1 MKLTENEKQEIL
13 KCLEEGESLPDRY
26 RFLLFKK
33 KRKVELLWPD
43 KSSHV
48 SNIVLPFQTVEQI
61 DEPRKEETAQGILFD
76 PATGRQQGGW
86 SNKLIWGDNKLIL
99 SSLQRNGLLKEIE
112 KAGGLKLIYIDPPFD
127 VGADFT
133 MDVEIGDATITKER
147 TILEELA
154 YRDTWGD
161 GADSFVAMLYE
172 RLRLMRD
179 LLADNGSIYVHMGIQ
194 VNHYVRTVL
203 EEIFGRSNLVSEII
217 WAYGT
222 PSGGRAAGT
231 KAVKV
236 HEYILHFAKNYSDRI
251 ENKIYL
257 PYSEKYIRERFC
269 HVDGDGR
276 QYQTR
281 KRKSGEVQKQYLDES
296 LGVPLST
303 VWNDIKQTY
312 SMHLSHRK
320 KEEVGYPTQK
330 PEKLLERII
339 KASSNEGDLVGDF
352 FCGSGTTL
360 AVAEKLGRKWIGSDL
375 GKFAIHTTRKRLIGV
390 QRQLKEEGKQW
401 RAFEILNLGKYERQH
416 YIGLNPNL
424 RKDEQGKQ
432 WAQKERDF
440 IALILRAYKAQPA
453 ESFRVFH
460 GQKAG
465 RLVVIGPIDMY
476 VSRMLLAEVLKE
488 CEKHGGKKVDILGFE
503 FEMGLQKQVRDAKD
517 KGIDIALKYIPQDV
531 FDKRAVESNKVIF
544 HDVGFV
550 DVKSHVEGRGV
561 RVELVNFSVYYT
573 QEKVDS
579 VVEGI
584 KKGRERVV
592 LERGK
597 VVRVFKDKEG
607 GVQREVIV
615 KEWSDWVD
623 YWSIDFDYERRKE
636 IVHIGGKDVWS
647 GEYIFENEWQA
658 FRTKGECGLELMSS
672 PHEYPSSGTY
682 KIGVKVVDIFGNDT
696 MKVVEVT
703 V

>member
-26 RFLLFKK
+26 RFLLFEKNK
-33 KRKVELLWPD
+33 KVELLWPD

-179 LLADNGSIYVHMGIQ
+179 LLADNGSIYVHCDWRLNAHIRFIMD
-194 VNHYVRTVL
+194 
-203 EEIFGRSNLVSEII
+203 EIFGKKNFQREII
-217 WAYGT
+217 WSIETA
-222 PSGGRAAGT
+222 SGFKAQTNNWVRGHDTVIYYSKGVSPTFNKQFFPLDEKT
-231 KAVKV
+231 KRRYDKV
-236 HEYILHFAKNYSDRI
+236 DEDGKNY
-251 ENKIYL
+251 KIYFNKDG
-257 PYSEKYIRERFC
+257 SERR
-269 HVDGDGR
+269 V
-276 QYQTR
+276 
-281 KRKSGEVQKQYLDES
+281 YLDS
-296 LGVPLST
+296 SKGRPITDCWVDIIGFQT
-303 VWNDIKQTY
+303 VNR
-312 SMHLSHRK
+312 HL
-320 KEEVGYPTQK
+320 EYLGYPTQK

-339 KASSNEGDLVGDF
+339 KVSSNEGDLVGDF

-360 AVAEKLGRKWIGSDL
+360 AVAEKLGRKWIGCDL

-390 QRQLKEEGKQW
+390 QRQLKEEGKPW

-416 YIGLNPNL
+416 YLGINPNL
-424 RKDEQGKQ
+424 GEEEQRKQLIEKRQ
-432 WAQKERDF
+432 AYVE
-440 IALILRAYKAQPA
+440 LILKAYRGEVGAD
-453 ESFRVFH
+453 FRMFD
-460 GQKAG
+460 GKKAG
-465 RLVVIGPIDMY
+465 RLVAVGPIESY
-476 VSRMLLAEVLKE
+476 ASKFYIGEVLKS
-488 CEKHGGKKVDILGFE
+488 CERYGIKRADILGFG
-503 FEMGLQKQVRDAKD
+503 FEMGAEVQIQEAKRR
-517 KGIDIALKYIPQDV
+517 GIDISLKHIPQEVCDE
-531 FDKRAVESNKVIF
+531 KAVERGQAIF
-544 HDVGFV
+544 HDLAYV
-550 DVKSHVEGRGV
+550 DIKAHMEGGKV

-573 QEKVDS
+573 QEKVES
-579 VVEGI
+579 VLG
-584 KKGRERVV
+584 KKR
-592 LERGK
+592 K
-597 VVRVFKDKEG
+597 
-607 GVQREVIV
+607 VQRGMLV
-615 KEWSDWVD
+615 KKWSDWVD
-623 YWSIDFDYERRKE
+623 YWSIDYDYERRKE
-636 IVHIGGKDVWS
+636 MIGGKWS

-658 FRTKGECGLELMSS
+658 FRTKGERKLELVSS

-682 KIGVKVVDIFGNDT
+682 KIGVKVIDIFGNDT
-696 MKVVEVT
+696 MKVVEVFIED
-703 V
+703 

>member
-1 MKLTENEKQEIL
+1 MRETLMVKLTDKERQEIAGL
-13 KCLEEGESLPDRY
+13 LAEGKPLPDRY
-26 RFLLFKK
+26 RFLLFEKNK
-33 KRKVELLWPD
+33 KVELLWPD
-43 KSSHV
+43 KTAHV

-76 PATGRQQGGW
+76 PTTGRQQGGW

-99 SSLQRNGLLKEIE
+99 SSLKRNGLLKEIE

-133 MDVEIGDATITKER
+133 MDVEIGEATITKER

-154 YRDTWGD
+154 YRDTWGE

-179 LLADNGSIYVHMGIQ
+179 LLANDGSIYVHCDWRLNAHIRFIMD
-194 VNHYVRTVL
+194 
-203 EEIFGRSNLVSEII
+203 EIFGKGSFGNEIV
-217 WAYGT
+217 WHYQ
-222 PSGGRAAGT
+222 SGGRQKKLFSRKHDTIFLYT
-231 KAVKV
+231 KSSTWIFDAEAVG
-236 HEYILHFAKNYSDRI
+236 IPRG
-251 ENKIYL
+251 NKKRNNMKKGED
-257 PYSEKYIRERFC
+257 P
-269 HVDGDGR
+269 DGR
-276 QYQTR
+276 VYWSI
-281 KRKSGEVQKQYLDES
+281 KSAGKVYKYYEDEKITPADVWTDVSHIQQKDPQR
-296 LGVPLST
+296 LS
-303 VWNDIKQTY
+303 
-312 SMHLSHRK
+312 
-320 KEEVGYPTQK
+320 YPTQK

-339 KASSNEGDLVGDF
+339 KASSNEEDLVGDF

-360 AVAEKLGRKWIGSDL
+360 AVAEKLGRKWIGCDL

-465 RLVVIGPIDMY
+465 RLVVIGPIDIY
-476 VSRMLLAEVLKE
+476 VGRLLLEEVVKE
-488 CEKHGGKKVDILGFE
+488 CGRHGVKKVDVLGFE

-579 VVEGI
+579 VIEKV
-584 KKGRERVV
+584 KKGGERVV

-597 VVRVFKDKEG
+597 VIRVHKDKEG

-658 FRTKGECGLELMSS
+658 FRTKGERKLELVSS

-696 MKVVEVT
+696 MKVLEVKI
-703 V
+703 